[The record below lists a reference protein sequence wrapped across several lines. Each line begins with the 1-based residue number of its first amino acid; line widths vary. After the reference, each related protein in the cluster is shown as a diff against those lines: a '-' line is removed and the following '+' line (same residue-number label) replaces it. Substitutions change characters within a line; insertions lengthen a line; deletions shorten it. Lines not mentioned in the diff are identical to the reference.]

1 MKALLFDP
9 KWAFVRFL
17 VVGVVNTAFGYL
29 LFALLLYVGL
39 RPQPALALAF
49 AGGVAWNYFT
59 HARLVFGTR
68 GLAQL
73 PAYVLAYLLIYGV
86 NAGALQVLL
95 VAGVAPIIA
104 QGSLVLPMA
113 VLAYILIGRVLTG
126 RFPWSADA
134 K

>member
-39 RPQPALALAF
+39 RPQPALAMAF

-68 GLAQL
+68 GVKKL
-73 PAYVLAYLLIYGV
+73 PAYILAYLCLYGV
-86 NAGALQVLL
+86 NALGLQLL
-95 VAGVAPIIA
+95 LKAGLAPIIA
-104 QGSLVLPMA
+104 QGVLVLPVA
-113 VLAYILIGRVLTG
+113 LLAYVVIGRVLTD
-126 RFPWSADA
+126 R
-134 K
+134 